1 MKKNSK
7 SLHTLSTVARS
18 VTMLGSCMMG
28 VHASFA
34 NQNDYYDAMMDV
46 MDGSAGGSIAP
57 SYGGTVQVAGTSIGQ
72 SVLISVTVTCP
83 AISNHFG
90 CVGAIFPAASGGTIE
105 AQLSYQNFCTGGVT
119 ATTDI
124 GNITCSSSG
133 SVYNINFS
141 CVNFTTQK
149 AMNNNT
155 TTASFT
161 CS

>member
-7 SLHTLSTVARS
+7 SLHTLSSVARS

-46 MDGSAGGSIAP
+46 MDGSAGGQISP
-57 SYGGTVQVAGTSIGQ
+57 SYGGTVQVSGTSSGLN
-72 SVLISVTVTCP
+72 VTISVTVTCP
-83 AISNHFG
+83 AIQDHFG
-90 CVGAIFPAASGGTIE
+90 CVGAIFPGTSAIE
-105 AQLSYQNFCTGGVT
+105 AQLTYQNFCTGGVT
-119 ATTDI
+119 ATTSI
-124 GNITCSSSG
+124 GGLTCSTSG
-133 SVYNINFS
+133 ASYNINFS

-149 AMNNNT
+149 ALNNTT